1 MNEDR
6 LSATTINPSKFQFE
20 IPGDSDGYL
29 PKTEHLHFSCTG
41 GIGIRIKK
49 EISDKYNRNIYGL

>member
-6 LSATTINPSKFQFE
+6 LSATTINPSKLQFE

-29 PKTEHLHFSCTG
+29 PKTEHLHFGCTG

-49 EISDKYNRNIYGL
+49 ERNKW

>member
-6 LSATTINPSKFQFE
+6 LLTTTINLSKLQFE

-41 GIGIRIKK
+41 EIEIRIKK
-49 EISDKYNRNIYGL
+49 ERNKW

>member
-6 LSATTINPSKFQFE
+6 LLATTINPSKFQFE

-29 PKTEHLHFSCTG
+29 PKTERLHFSCTG
-41 GIGIRIKK
+41 EIEIRIKK
-49 EISDKYNRNIYGL
+49 ERNKW